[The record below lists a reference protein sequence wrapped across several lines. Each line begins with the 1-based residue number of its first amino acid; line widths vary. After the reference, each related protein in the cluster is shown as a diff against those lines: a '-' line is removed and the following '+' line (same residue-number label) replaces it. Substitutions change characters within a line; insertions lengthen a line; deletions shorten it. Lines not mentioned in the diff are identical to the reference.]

1 MVDNSLQVNFE
12 DEVETVYSKEQLLAG
27 DANGLLLGE
36 LIIQNANSNED
47 VSTYIADDTLAKRVA
62 QFRSDNLG
70 LIAQMSL
77 QKAKL
82 QRSLDSKGV
91 DLKVSVIF
99 FNNWSWTIIRLLFL
113 VKPITQEDV
122 VAVVNSCTE
131 LQIKVSFHMHYNY
144 SYNYNYFIIIVVQK
158 ADHVYIF

>member
-1 MVDNSLQVNFE
+1 MASVDNSLQVDFE
-12 DEVETVYSKEQLLAG
+12 NEIETVYSKEQLLAD
-27 DANGLLLGE
+27 DANSLLLGE
-36 LIIQNANSNED
+36 LIIQTANSNEKI
-47 VSTYIADDTLAKRVA
+47 STYIADDDLAKRVA
-62 QFRSDNLG
+62 DFRSDNLG

-82 QRSLDSKGV
+82 QRSLESKGV
-91 DLKVSVIF
+91 DLKVAVVF

-113 VKPITQEDV
+113 VKPITREDV

-144 SYNYNYFIIIVVQK
+144 NQYYFC
-158 ADHVYIF
+158 